1 MADQSAPNVASL
13 QSMMDAA
20 GGPVNLL
27 RSAPLGRYVFPE
39 IPPEFTNWRDE
50 VRAWKNGVA
59 LLEQSYHMAE
69 LHLRGPQVKEL
80 LAKVSVNK
88 VGNFPVRQA
97 KQLVLANHSGYLIA
111 DAIIFHEE
119 DDFYRIVGAPFAS
132 DWVQY
137 NAGLGEFDVQA
148 TRDDPLSIRKGDR
161 DIYRFQVQGPLALEL
176 MRRVTGGNVPEPKF
190 FHIGETVI
198 AGRTVRALRHGM
210 AGTPGFELYGPWA
223 DQHVVRDAIVE
234 AGADLGLRKVG
245 ADAYSVT
252 ALESGWMP
260 MPLPAIY
267 DGEEMRPYREW
278 LTAHHLETVGSLGG
292 SFVSSDIT
300 DYYVDPVEL
309 GYGKIVDWDREFIGR
324 EGLARRK
331 EQGGRVKRTLVWNR
345 DDVLQVMRDSLF
357 PGAAGPAKYIATPS
371 PMYATFEADAV
382 MSGGECVGLS
392 QWSAYSA
399 NAENFLSHALIDA
412 ASAEPGTEVKLLWGE
427 PRSRRI
433 SVEENGVREIRATV
447 APAPFFE
454 KVIASGAQ

>member
-1 MADQSAPNVASL
+1 MVDHSAHPVASL

-20 GGPVNLL
+20 GGAVNLL
-27 RSAPLGRYVFPE
+27 RSAPLGRYVFPV

-50 VRAWKNGVA
+50 VRAWKTSVA

-88 VGNFPVRQA
+88 VGTFPVRQA
-97 KQLVLANHSGYLIA
+97 KQLVLANPDGYLIA
-111 DAIIFHEE
+111 DAIIFREE

-137 NAGLGEFDVQA
+137 NAGLGEFDVA
-148 TRDDPLSIRKGDR
+148 VSRDDPLSIRKGDR

-176 MRRVTGGNVPEPKF
+176 MRRVTKGNVPEPKF
-190 FHIGETVI
+190 FHIGETTI

-210 AGTPGFELYGPWA
+210 AGTPGFELYGPWD
-223 DQHVVRDAIVE
+223 DQHIVRDAIVE
-234 AGADLGLRKVG
+234 AGAELGLRKVG

-267 DGEEMRPYREW
+267 DGDAMKPYRKW
-278 LTAHHLETVGSLGG
+278 LTANHLEAVGSLGG
-292 SFVSSDIT
+292 SFLSDDIT
-300 DYYVDPVEL
+300 DYYVDPIEL

-324 EGLARRK
+324 EGLARRRAAS
-331 EQGGRVKRTLVWNR
+331 ERVKRTLVWDR
-345 DDVLQVMRDSLF
+345 DDVLAVINDSLF
-357 PGAAGPAKYIATPS
+357 PNLRGPAKYIATPS

-382 MSGGECVGLS
+382 LHQGRAVGVS
-392 QWSAYSA
+392 QWSAYST
-399 NAENFLSHALIDA
+399 NAENYLSHALIDMD
-412 ASAEPGTEVKLLWGE
+412 SAEPGTELTLLWGE
-427 PRSRRI
+427 PDSQRA
-433 SVEENGVREIRATV
+433 SVEANTLREIRATV

-454 KVIASGAQ
+454 KVIATDGQ